1 MKAGLGGLVIAVLGG
16 DWREIEVI
24 KRFLAEGAKV
34 RVVGYPDLPEL
45 AGAERETSVFEAL
58 RGVDAVVVG
67 MGGLDVGGKVK
78 TLDPDLTIALSEEVL
93 EVIPPRAPLFV
104 GAARPRL
111 KEFAA
116 RHGVTLVEVAEDDEI
131 AIRNSIPTAE
141 GAVQIAME
149 ELPVTIHSC
158 RAVVVGFGRVGVTL
172 TRVLLALGARTTVA
186 ARNLAQLA
194 RAEEMGASTVHLSS
208 MAQAA
213 SDADVV
219 FNTVPAVVL
228 TEEVLKRMRP
238 GSLIIDLASQ
248 PGGTDFQAAARYGIK
263 TVHALGLPGKVA
275 PRTAG
280 AILAEALP
288 QMIRRELARLR

>member
-1 MKAGLGGLVIAVLGG
+1 MKGGLGGLVIAVLGG

-24 KRFLAEGAKV
+24 KRFLAEGARVK
-34 RVVGYPDLPEL
+34 VVGYPDLPEL

-67 MGGLDVGGKVK
+67 MGGLDVGGKVR
-78 TLDPDLTIALSEEVL
+78 TLDPDVTIALSEEVL

-116 RHGVTLVEVAEDDEI
+116 RHGVTLVEVTEDDEV

-158 RAVVVGFGRVGVTL
+158 RAVVVGFGRVGITL
-172 TRVLLALGARTTVA
+172 ARVLLALGARTTVA

-194 RAEEMGASTVHLSS
+194 RAGEMGASTVHLSS
-208 MAQAA
+208 LAQAT

-219 FNTVPAVVL
+219 FNTVPAIVL
-228 TEEVLKRMRP
+228 TEEVLKGMKP
-238 GSLIIDLASQ
+238 GALIIDLASQ
-248 PGGTDFQAAARYGIK
+248 PGGTDFQAAARYGIR

>member
-1 MKAGLGGLVIAVLGG
+1 MVGGLGGLVIAVLGG

-24 KRFLAEGAKV
+24 RRFLAEGARVK
-34 RVVGYPDLPEL
+34 VVGYPDLPEL
-45 AGAERETSVFEAL
+45 ACAERETSVFEAL

-67 MGGLDVGGKVK
+67 MGGLDVGGKVR
-78 TLDPDLTIALSEEVL
+78 TLDPDIAVALSEEVL
-93 EVIPPRAPLFV
+93 EVIPPGVPLFV

-116 RHGVTLVEVAEDDEI
+116 RHGVTLVEVTEDDEV

-149 ELPVTIHSC
+149 EMPVTLHSC
-158 RAVVVGFGRVGVTL
+158 RAVVVGFGRVGITL
-172 TRVLLALGARTTVA
+172 TRILLALGAHTTVA

-208 MAQAA
+208 LAQATA
-213 SDADVV
+213 SADVV
-219 FNTVPAVVL
+219 FNTAPAIVL
-228 TEEVLKRMRP
+228 TEEVLKGMRQ
-238 GSLIIDLASQ
+238 GSLVIDLASQ
-248 PGGTDFQAAARYGIK
+248 PGGTDFQAAARYAIK

-288 QMIRRELARLR
+288 HMIRRELTRLR